1 MKKTICFIAVASLLL
16 TTVSFCKNDKQ
27 EVKEES
33 GKIRYTHPIQPAAIA
48 AHTDFSFIFL
58 NSLNGW
64 TEQLD

>member
-48 AHTDFSFIFL
+48 AHTDFSFIF
-58 NSLNGW
+58 
-64 TEQLD
+64 

>member
-33 GKIRYTHPIQPAAIA
+33 EQQIRYVPPIQPATITASA
-48 AHTDFSFIFL
+48 FTDFSFI
-58 NSLNGW
+58 SLKSSNQ
-64 TEQLD
+64 TQ